1 MSDSTGNLA
10 SDFESDSSFA
20 VEMGSSLN
28 YHRIPLPYDRV
39 ELEVIPL
46 FDNSNREK
54 ESKNSLEE

>member
-10 SDFESDSSFA
+10 SDSESDSSSV
-20 VEMGSSLN
+20 VEMGSSFN

-39 ELEVIPL
+39 ELKVIPL

-54 ESKNSLEE
+54 ASKNSLEE